1 MQLPPL
7 QLSSD
12 FEFFV
17 SGDVTIDPSATI
29 ASGVVITAD
38 ANSRIIIGAGVCI
51 GMGSILDVKE
61 GTLEIET
68 GVILGT
74 NVLVFGQG
82 KIGANACIGSATT
95 IFQSSIKAKQV
106 VPPGSL
112 IGDRSRRVPE
122 TSAPKIVTQSKSATT
137 SGTNKTGMPTIEIL
151 PYTKKTQEKSKSI
164 PPKDQPVYTTQPNP
178 APSPTPSPPIPP
190 SEPPVNLNQGDS
202 SEDTPVQFYG
212 QVHLN
217 RLLLTLF
224 PHNQTLKRPNQD
236 GNAD

>member
-12 FEFFV
+12 FQFFV

-38 ANSRIIIGAGVCI
+38 TNSRIIIGAGVCI
-51 GMGSILDVKE
+51 GMGSILEVRE
-61 GTLEIET
+61 GTLEIEA

-82 KIGANACIGSATT
+82 KIGANTCIGSATT
-95 IFQSSIKAKQV
+95 IFQSSIEAKQV

-122 TSAPKIVTQSKSATT
+122 TPAPKTVDRSKSATA
-137 SGTNKTGMPTIEIL
+137 SGKNQTAMPTIRIL
-151 PYTKKTQEKSKSI
+151 PYTSKTQEKSI
-164 PPKDQPVYTTQPNP
+164 PANDRPVSTPKPNP
-178 APSPTPSPPIPP
+178 PTSAPPPQPA
-190 SEPPVNLNQGDS
+190 SEPPVNLNQPES
-202 SEDTPVQFYG
+202 LEDNPVQFYG

-224 PHNQTLKRPNQD
+224 PHNQTLKRPHQD